1 MRMMLQPQQPILSPD
16 AFFAQQPRYPTPINN
31 ESMESLR
38 HDYMRRIPI
47 NTILERL
54 YYASHPTPAQEQ
66 LMRSR
71 GVDIVSYINDNL
83 IASIYKL
90 DHALYDV
97 SIPIMNRL
105 KDAMWDL
112 YVDTMT
118 HPFTEDRYCIGIENV
133 LRLNALE
140 SFRETLTRHVSLI
153 QSSTPKPCTSVFLD
167 VLLTFARTIFE
178 SRPHVAPPGIH
189 ISPGVSLWQAHL
201 CLWHLSL

>member
-1 MRMMLQPQQPILSPD
+1 MLHYGQPTLSPD

-31 ESMESLR
+31 ESVESLR
-38 HDYMRRIPI
+38 RDYMRRIPI

-54 YYASHPTPAQEQ
+54 YFASHPTPSQEK

-71 GVDIVSYINDNL
+71 GIDIIAYINDNL

-97 SIPIMNRL
+97 SIPIMDRL

-118 HPFTEDRYCIGIENV
+118 HPFTEDVYCIGTENT
-133 LRLNALE
+133 LRMNALE
-140 SFRETLTRHVSLI
+140 SFRETLTRHIILI
-153 QSSTPKPCTSVFLD
+153 KSSTPKPCTTVFLD

-178 SRPHVAPPGIH
+178 SRLHVVPQGVQ
-189 ISPGVSLWQAHL
+189 ISPDMSLWQAHL
-201 CLWHLSL
+201 CLWHLTL